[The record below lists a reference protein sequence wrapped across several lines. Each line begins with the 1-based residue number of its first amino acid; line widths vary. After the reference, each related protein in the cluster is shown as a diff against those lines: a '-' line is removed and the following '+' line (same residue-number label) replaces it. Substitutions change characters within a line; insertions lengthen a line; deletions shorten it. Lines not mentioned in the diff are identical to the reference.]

1 MRASIR
7 GTVFIGYVIAQGSMM
22 LSVRRPG
29 TSLVGP
35 PSSLGVLTSQ
45 TLVVPSPFHPL
56 RCRREACG
64 WPRVCG
70 GGGGRLTKL
79 RRRLQLRWPRVALGA
94 PPGLN
99 RQARSCRRCRSGAQ
113 EPRRHSGL
121 AARRQQL
128 GGGRGGFNACRAGS
142 PARRALEMCH
152 YGSRTGD
159 APRTQKKM
167 DLATR
172 R

>member
-1 MRASIR
+1 
-7 GTVFIGYVIAQGSMM
+7 M

-70 GGGGRLTKL
+70 GGGGVLPSCAGAFNFVGRGLVL
-79 RRRLQLRWPRVALGA
+79 ARRR
-94 PPGLN
+94 
-99 RQARSCRRCRSGAQ
+99 
-113 EPRRHSGL
+113 
-121 AARRQQL
+121 
-128 GGGRGGFNACRAGS
+128 
-142 PARRALEMCH
+142 
-152 YGSRTGD
+152 D
-159 APRTQKKM
+159 
-167 DLATR
+167 
-172 R
+172 